1 MFGYL
6 LLLFVGLPLIELAL
20 LIKVGQW
27 LGLVPTLAIVILTG
41 IIGATLARWQ
51 GFVVYLKIQQ
61 DLAVGQMP
69 ADKMVDGLMILIGG
83 VVLLTPGI
91 LTDLFGFC
99 LLIPGIRQ
107 LIKKMFQRRFSRM
120 VDRGETRIF
129 IQF

>member
-6 LLLFVGLPLIELAL
+6 LLLFIGLPLIELAL

-51 GFVVYLKIQQ
+51 GFIVYLKIQE
-61 DLAVGQMP
+61 DLAAGQMP

-91 LTDLFGFC
+91 LTDMFGFC
-99 LLIPGIRQ
+99 LLIPAIRQ
-107 LIKKMFQRRFSRM
+107 LIKKLFQRRFSRM